1 MPQDKKSNKKK
12 PLSNTPAGLGAKLG
26 SAVRESFPLAASPAA
41 LGAKLGAKVKGYMDS
56 KKKKDS
62 SKYIKYQDESDRKK
76 NLKRF
81 KKYGSPK
88 GFHYEKRDKG

>member
-1 MPQDKKSNKKK
+1 MPQQEKPKKK

-41 LGAKLGAKVKGYMDS
+41 IGAKLGAKVKGYMDS

-62 SKYIKYQDESDRKK
+62 SKYIKYHDESDKK
-76 NLKRF
+76 KVLERN

-88 GFHYEKRDKG
+88 GYHTRKGSRG

>member
-1 MPQDKKSNKKK
+1 MPQEKPKKKK

-41 LGAKLGAKVKGYMDS
+41 HGAALGAKVKGYMDS

-62 SKYIKYQDESDRKK
+62 SKYIKYQDESDRQK
-76 NLKRF
+76 NLERS

-88 GFHYEKRDKG
+88 GWHLEKRDKG